1 MSANSHQMLRA
12 AWTALELPAA
22 APDAIRFVGAGDL
35 PSYFATTDL
44 AAASVGAAALAVRE
58 LIAAQGGAAGHVS
71 VDRRLASLWFGW
83 SIHPVGWERPP
94 LWDAVAGDYPTADGW
109 IRLHTNAPHHRDA
122 ALAVL
127 GCAAEREAVARVV
140 AQWRGAELE
149 EAVVGQGGCA
159 AAMRSMAEWAEHP
172 QGRAVAAE
180 PLIAWSAAGN
190 GIDRPAEPRGVA
202 PEVDGS
208 AGRPA
213 EPLAAASGAGVSTG
227 HAVAAEP
234 FKAASLTDGR
244 VGRGWSW
251 TAGRPLAGL
260 KVLDL
265 TRVLAGPV
273 ATRFLAGYGA
283 DVLRIDP
290 PGWNEPGVIPE
301 VTLGKRCARLD
312 LALAA
317 DRAIFESLLAQA
329 DVLVHGYRPAALE
342 RLGFGEQSRRRLNPG
357 LIDVALDAYGW
368 TGPLAGRRGF
378 DSLVQMS
385 CGIAHHG
392 MQMRGASQ
400 PVPLPV
406 QALDHATGYLVAAA
420 AVRALIARL
429 NEGRTLQARL
439 SLARTAKLL
448 VDASAGAASLI
459 PLASAAADTQPPLAS
474 AGVASQAPLSSAV
487 PNPQPPLA
495 PAGEADLAPQLEPT
509 EWGPAR
515 RLHPPAVVEGAPMR
529 WDRPAASLGSSAP
542 RWDRD

>member
-12 AWTALELPAA
+12 AWTALDLPAA
-22 APDAIRFVGAGDL
+22 APDAVRFVGTGDL
-35 PSYFATTDL
+35 PSYFAATDL
-44 AAASVGAAALAVRE
+44 AAAAVGAAALAVRV
-58 LIAAQGGAAGHVS
+58 LMAAQGGAAGHIS

-149 EAVVGQGGCA
+149 EAIVGQGGCA
-159 AAMRSMAEWAEHP
+159 AAMRSMAQWAEHP

-180 PLIAWSAAGN
+180 PLIAWRAT
-190 GIDRPAEPRGVA
+190 P
-202 PEVDGS
+202 GS
-208 AGRPA
+208 D
-213 EPLAAASGAGVSTG
+213 
-227 HAVAAEP
+227 H
-234 FKAASLTDGR
+234 D
-244 VGRGWSW
+244 GRGWAW
-251 TAGRPLAGL
+251 TADRPLAGL

-290 PGWNEPGVIPE
+290 PSWNEPGVIPE

-312 LALAA
+312 LALAT
-317 DRAIFESLLAQA
+317 DRAIFEGLLAQA

-342 RLGFGEQSRRRLNPG
+342 RQGFGEQCRRRLNPG

-385 CGIAHHG
+385 SGIAHHG
-392 MQMRGASQ
+392 MQMRGASK

-406 QALDHATGYLVAAA
+406 QALDHATGYLMAAA
-420 AVRALIARL
+420 VVRALIARL
-429 NEGRTLQARL
+429 NEGRALQARL

-448 VDASAGAASLI
+448 VDASIGAASLVSLASTAADGQP
-459 PLASAAADTQPPLAS
+459 PLASTAADRQPPLASTAADRQPPLAS
-474 AGVASQAPLSSAV
+474 AGVGSPAPLALAAAAS
-487 PNPQPPLA
+487 QPPLA
-495 PAGEADLAPQLEPT
+495 PAGEADLAPQLEQT

-515 RLHPPAVVEGAPMR
+515 RLHPPVVVDGAPMR

-542 RWDRD
+542 RWDQD